1 MIIYYYFVF
10 LVVLFGNILNYFRRI
25 GYIDFNCDV
34 IECVLSKYKD
44 LFRCVVMK
52 CFILL
57 NLFIYKRIYNY
68 IYIYISKNWRFFFY

>member
-52 CFILL
+52 CFILM

-68 IYIYISKNWRFFFY
+68 IYIYISKNW

>member
-52 CFILL
+52 CFILM

-68 IYIYISKNWRFFFY
+68 IYIYIRKINNF